1 MPPDSSQP
9 PATLLAGIP
18 ATNPALYH
26 RIRFA
31 VGDPAALV
39 TVGGKSI
46 LILRDIEMDRARL
59 HARADAIACPA
70 DFAPPAGLSGDRV
83 TATAQA
89 AAECLRRAGVS
100 EVTAD
105 RSLPLIYAHVAR
117 AAGIDVTCDPA
128 MGVLDRR
135 AKDAQEIEWLARAQS
150 VTEDAVRMA
159 CELIATADIGADGV
173 LIVDG
178 SPLTSERVR
187 LALDVFLL
195 EKEFDNPRAIVAAP
209 PHSGDCHH
217 AGTGPL
223 RTGVPVIVDV
233 FPRDRKTLYWGDCT
247 RTVVH
252 SAPSDAV
259 KKMHAAVVEAKA
271 AAIAAVRAGVTGEEV
286 HAATVAVIRRHGY
299 PTGLPP
305 AGAPADFT
313 SMPHGTGHGVGL
325 EVHEPPL
332 LDAAGPPLLAG
343 DCLTVEPGLYSLAH
357 GGVRVEDMVI
367 VTANG
372 CDNQNRLPEGL
383 DWTPATPA
391 LAGGVLG

>member
-1 MPPDSSQP
+1 MPPDSPP

-26 RIRFA
+26 RVRFA

-39 TVGGKSI
+39 TVGGKSV
-46 LILRDIEMDRARL
+46 LIVRDIEMDRARL
-59 HARADAIACPA
+59 TARADAIACPA
-70 DFAPPAGLSGDRV
+70 DFAPAGGLSGDRE

-89 AAECLRRAGVS
+89 AAECLRHAGVKD
-100 EVTAD
+100 VTAD

-117 AAGIDVTCDPA
+117 AAGLAVTCDPA
-128 MGVLDRR
+128 MGVLERR
-135 AKDAQEIEWLARAQS
+135 AKDAQEIEWLARAQA
-150 VTEDAVRMA
+150 VTEDAVRVA
-159 CELIATADIGADGV
+159 CELIATADVSPDGTLIADGT
-173 LIVDG
+173 
-178 SPLTSERVR
+178 PLTSERVR
-187 LALDVFLL
+187 LALDLFLL

-252 SAPSDAV
+252 GTPSDAV
-259 KKMHAAVVEAKA
+259 RKMHAAVVGAKA
-271 AAIAAVRAGVTGEEV
+271 AAVAAVRPGVTGEAV
-286 HAATVAVIRRHGY
+286 HAATVALIRRHGY

-325 EVHEPPL
+325 DIHEPPL

-343 DCLTVEPGLYSLAH
+343 DCLTVEPGLYSVAH

-367 VTANG
+367 VTPTG
-372 CDNQNRLPEGL
+372 CRNLNRLPEGL
-383 DWTPATPA
+383 DWRP
-391 LAGGVLG
+391 